1 MNHTTISLLTG
12 LVLALTLMLSINGIS
27 VPNSL
32 LAQGYER
39 TGGLYA
45 ENSCGNGIL
54 PENVPCINAGSNAEG
69 DEAREKNNG
78 CHANRKEGDAC
89 Q

>member
-1 MNHTTISLLTG
+1 MNHTTVSLLTG
-12 LVLALTLMLSINGIS
+12 LVLALTLMLSINGIF

-39 TGGLYA
+39 TAGSYA

-69 DEAREKNNG
+69 DKNRVNL
-78 CHANRKEGDAC
+78 EGIVFP
-89 Q
+89 

>member
-12 LVLALTLMLSINGIS
+12 LVLALTLMLSINGTF

-39 TGGLYA
+39 TGGLYT

-69 DEAREKNNG
+69 DE
-78 CHANRKEGDAC
+78 NRVNLEGIVFP
-89 Q
+89 

>member
-1 MNHTTISLLTG
+1 
-12 LVLALTLMLSINGIS
+12 

-69 DEAREKNNG
+69 DE
-78 CHANRKEGDAC
+78 NRVNLEGIVFP
-89 Q
+89 

>member
-1 MNHTTISLLTG
+1 MNHTTTSLLTG
-12 LVLALTLMLSINGIS
+12 LVLALTLIFSINGIF

-69 DEAREKNNG
+69 DE
-78 CHANRKEGDAC
+78 NRINLEGIVFP
-89 Q
+89 